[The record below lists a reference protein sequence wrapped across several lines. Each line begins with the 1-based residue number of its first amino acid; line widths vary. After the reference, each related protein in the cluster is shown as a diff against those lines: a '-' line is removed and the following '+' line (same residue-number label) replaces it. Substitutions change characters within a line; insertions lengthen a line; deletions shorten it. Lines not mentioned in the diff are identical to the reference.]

1 MPATKTAPAKAKAN
15 PADVVKAPAAVK
27 KVDPVKV
34 VDAVNATSKGK
45 STTIKPTAD
54 ATPKPEPLTPAA
66 KTTVPKKTTKDTK
79 SMAKPKTAKKTA
91 KKKTEVTAVDKMLK
105 DNDTLN
111 TAVQQIEAQF
121 GQGSIMALGND
132 HKNDI
137 RGIPT
142 GSLSL
147 DMALGGSGLPCG
159 RIIEIY
165 GPESSGKTTLALH
178 VVAEAQKTGGI
189 AAIVDAEHAFDPT
202 WAKKLGVSLD
212 TLLVSQPSSGEEAM
226 QIVEMLVKSNAVDVI
241 IIDSVAA
248 LVPQKELDGEIGD
261 SHVGLQARLMS
272 QTMRKLTGAIA
283 RSKTCTIFI
292 NQIREKIGVMFGSP
306 ETTPGGRALK
316 FYSSVRIDIR
326 RIGALKEGDIQ
337 VGQRVKAKIVKN
349 KVAPPFRI
357 AEFDMMHNNG
367 ISYEGDIL
375 DLGKAHGI
383 VQQSGSWF
391 KYGTVHLGQGKE
403 KARNYLLE
411 NKDTCEEI
419 RRKIMEAGGYLE
431 PDEIEAA
438 EAAEAAKAEK
448 EDPKT
453 NTKAAK

>member
-1 MPATKTAPAKAKAN
+1 MTATKTISPNGKAKLDAIS
-15 PADVVKAPAAVK
+15 AA
-27 KVDPVKV
+27 
-34 VDAVNATSKGK
+34 
-45 STTIKPTAD
+45 
-54 ATPKPEPLTPAA
+54 AA
-66 KTTVPKKTTKDTK
+66 KTPVAEKTSSKKSATKPKPVAEKEKAASLTDTKIKSSPESKKAKTT
-79 SMAKPKTAKKTA
+79 MAKTKAASKKSDG
-91 KKKTEVTAVDKMLK
+91 KKNKKEVAPVDKLMADNTDLK
-105 DNDTLN
+105 

-132 HKNDI
+132 SKNEI

-147 DMALGGSGLPCG
+147 DMALGGAGLPCG
-159 RIIEIY
+159 RIVEIY

-226 QIVEMLVKSNAVDVI
+226 QIVEMLVKSNSVDVI

-283 RSKTCTIFI
+283 KSKTCTIFI

-326 RIGALKEGDIQ
+326 RIGALKEGEIQ

-375 DLGKAHGI
+375 DLGKVHKI

-391 KYGTVHLGQGKE
+391 KYDGVHLGQGKE
-403 KARNYLLE
+403 KARNYLKE
-411 NKDTCEEI
+411 NPDTCEEI
-419 RRKIMEAGGYLE
+419 RVKIMEAGGYLE

-438 EAAEAAKAEK
+438 NKEAEETAV
-448 EDPKT
+448 DS
-453 NTKAAK
+453 